1 MLTNKMDRL
10 ITLTLFLAWLPSTF
24 SRCSPDI
31 IASSNHASND
41 DDKFELKDPTTNA
54 HLIGNIQKHCKYL
67 LPNYYKTTT
76 GRDYSILQ
84 IIQSARFKQ

>member
-41 DDKFELKDPTTNA
+41 EDKFELKDPTTNA
-54 HLIGNIQKHCKYL
+54 HLIGNILNKAEY
-67 LPNYYKTTT
+67 
-76 GRDYSILQ
+76 DS
-84 IIQSARFKQ
+84 F